1 MMKRVTLAMAIL
13 GLAVA
18 VHAQKFGHIAAE
30 LLMQEMPE
38 YDSAQ
43 VKFQELNKTYELEIE
58 RINVEINKKWEEFQ
72 QNEATMTELI
82 KQAKQSELAE
92 MQQRLQAFIQSA
104 QQDLQQQ
111 QMMLIQ
117 PVVEK
122 ARQAIEEVAKE
133 QGLIYVFDMSQNNP
147 VYASEESMDLLP
159 LVKEKLNLK

>member
-1 MMKRVTLAMAIL
+1 MAIL